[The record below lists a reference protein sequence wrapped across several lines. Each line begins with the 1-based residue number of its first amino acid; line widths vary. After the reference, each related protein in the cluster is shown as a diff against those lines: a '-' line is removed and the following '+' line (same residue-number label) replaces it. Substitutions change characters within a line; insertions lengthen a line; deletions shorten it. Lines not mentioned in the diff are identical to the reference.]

1 MTKLEII
8 NLIKQQMHEAK
19 WHFDNNLDTK
29 GEDDRSTIMA
39 YSEYYTL
46 KWLLDDIKEAEAGMV
61 FDK

>member
-1 MTKLEII
+1 
-8 NLIKQQMHEAK
+8 MHEAK

-61 FDK
+61 LNK